1 MENFSHEHQRYYIL
15 VSWKNGKD
23 AKQIHTEL
31 QVAEGPKALSLRSI
45 YRWIESFESGDENI
59 EDDSRSKRPNEIVT
73 PKNVAEIEDLIIE
86 DPHISIRTLGELI
99 GISTERIHYI
109 LHNEL
114 EVTKVC
120 AKWVPHVLTE
130 ENKKKRVELSEQLL
144 EILEKGFNNI
154 VTGDESWFHYFT
166 VSSKDANK
174 AWINKGENRA
184 QITRTAQNSKK

>member
-1 MENFSHEHQRYYIL
+1 MENFSREHQRYYIF

-120 AKWVPHVLTE
+120 
-130 ENKKKRVELSEQLL
+130 
-144 EILEKGFNNI
+144 INI
-154 VTGDESWFHYFT
+154 D
-166 VSSKDANK
+166 
-174 AWINKGENRA
+174 
-184 QITRTAQNSKK
+184 